1 MAEKTGEMRIAL
13 NPAKRAGRKYAAKR
27 AIRLIKLDVKK
38 HFRVPFENI
47 RVAQEVNE
55 AIWENGSYNVPTK
68 IELDIL
74 KEKETCR
81 VFLKGGK
88 EKESFLAKQKKRE
101 KEKKTEKAK
110 EKEETKTKEEKKEE
124 AEEKEEQ
131 EKKLEEKRLKESAAE
146 KAGFK

>member
-1 MAEKTGEMRIAL
+1 MAEKTGEIRIAL

-38 HFRVPFENI
+38 HFRVPLENI

-55 AIWENGSYNVPTK
+55 AIWENGSYNLPTR
-68 IELDIL
+68 IELDVL

-88 EKESFLAKQKKRE
+88 EKESFLAKQKE

-110 EKEETKTKEEKKEE
+110 EKEETKTKEE